1 MGEHGGNVP
10 TPPDVLLEASVNQ
23 DSEMEMKGE
32 DTGSRESNAELPVQ
46 MPSETYPMSIRPSRF
61 SRAEHFQ
68 PSDPA
73 DVVGGSLPNTYN
85 FEHPHLTRSS
95 LRLDSARASRRSVS
109 PSPQLG
115 ISPTATRS
123 HALPGTSPHGSGRG
137 ADHPLCILTV
147 WYYVDY
153 QKILWSPL
161 MISRFFMQ
169 NLRPESRYRRR

>member
-1 MGEHGGNVP
+1 VSCENYPIMGENGENVP
-10 TPPDVLLEASVNQ
+10 TPPDTLEASVKQ
-23 DSEMEMKGE
+23 DLEMEMKGE
-32 DTGSRESNAELPVQ
+32 DTGSRESNAGTPVQ
-46 MPSETYPMSIRPSRF
+46 IPSGADPLSIRTSRF

-95 LRLDSARASRRSVS
+95 RRHDVARASRRSVS

-123 HALPGTSPHGSGRG
+123 HALPGTSPYGSGSG
-137 ADHPLCILTV
+137 AQHPSNFLNV
-147 WYYVDY
+147 
-153 QKILWSPL
+153 
-161 MISRFFMQ
+161 
-169 NLRPESRYRRR
+169 